1 VGGVRQ
7 RISLFVCRR
16 RTVCFDKM
24 QLFGLPDAVED
35 MKNKKKRLK
44 LNYFLFLYI
53 YMRCWLI
60 SLRLLV
66 RLNE

>member
-1 VGGVRQ
+1 
-7 RISLFVCRR
+7 
-16 RTVCFDKM
+16 M